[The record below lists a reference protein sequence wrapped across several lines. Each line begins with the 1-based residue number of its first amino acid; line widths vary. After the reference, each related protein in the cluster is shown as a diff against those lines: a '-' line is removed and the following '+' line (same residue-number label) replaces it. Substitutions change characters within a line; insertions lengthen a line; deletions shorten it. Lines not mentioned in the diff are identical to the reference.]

1 MRATTTVLT
10 HHAHVGHS
18 HHRPPLSSPSA
29 PSHQTRSRG
38 WPALAT
44 RLSRSWLR
52 LPTPCPAWLP
62 TASTASWLAGQGR
75 GRGLIQCS
83 TPPVSTDPVSTT
95 AIAIFNSQFLSF
107 ALVGVDFIFL
117 YCGCSSII
125 TSLDLIIAASFSAL
139 RHLQK
144 LEVHAV
150 LFLSFLLMVPG

>member
-1 MRATTTVLT
+1 
-10 HHAHVGHS
+10 
-18 HHRPPLSSPSA
+18 
-29 PSHQTRSRG
+29 
-38 WPALAT
+38 
-44 RLSRSWLR
+44 
-52 LPTPCPAWLP
+52 
-62 TASTASWLAGQGR
+62 
-75 GRGLIQCS
+75 
-83 TPPVSTDPVSTT
+83 VSTDPVSTT